1 MWCWCASAICDVK
14 KKSENTLGFSRVLT
28 EGEGNPLRKVMKRL
42 KTKASIRQFT
52 YGLCKD
58 VPWGNQYQRMSNIA
72 GVPAT
77 YPSVEDPSDSF
88 LSRASITSDFS
99 LNESTACFL
108 FDDAL
113 LRAMVLLRM
122 AIKPGHPADSSDSY
136 SSLLLS
142 SVITIHFFMEMV
154 AAFGYN
160 GGGSLASASVSFAWQ
175 LVKTIGLSCFYS
187 ESCAIRSF
195 RSGAMC
201 VHSDHLYFLL

>member
-1 MWCWCASAICDVK
+1 MLPLPKTDAVDRTVTVYLESLNGRRRKPTAQSD
-14 KKSENTLGFSRVLT
+14 EEAQN
-28 EGEGNPLRKVMKRL
+28 EGIDQAV
-42 KTKASIRQFT
+42 
-52 YGLCKD
+52 Y
-58 VPWGNQYQRMSNIA
+58 RMSNIA